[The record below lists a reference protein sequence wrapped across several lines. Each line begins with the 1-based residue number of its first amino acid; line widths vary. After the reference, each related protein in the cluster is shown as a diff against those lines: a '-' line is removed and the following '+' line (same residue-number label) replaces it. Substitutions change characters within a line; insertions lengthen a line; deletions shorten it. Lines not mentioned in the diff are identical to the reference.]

1 MTQIRRMR
9 AFWLQNEPMR
19 PIAFLPAVFV
29 VACAAFPAGANAN
42 GRALYEEKGCMAC
55 HSPDKRVVG
64 PAYSE
69 VARKYKPLPDGEER
83 IVDSILN
90 GSAKKWGSIRMYPNL
105 VTKEEAQQL
114 AAWIL
119 TL

>member
-1 MTQIRRMR
+1 
-9 AFWLQNEPMR
+9 MR
-19 PIAFLPAVFV
+19 PVAVLPAAILA
-29 VACAAFPAGANAN
+29 ACAAFPAGANAN

-69 VARKYKPLPDGEER
+69 VARKYKPLPDGQER

-90 GSAKKWGSIRMYPNL
+90 GSAKKWGSIRMYPNG

>member
-1 MTQIRRMR
+1 MQIRRERDPRIKMELMR
-9 AFWLQNEPMR
+9 LASLL
-19 PIAFLPAVFV
+19 AAALLASLP
-29 VACAAFPAGANAN
+29 VAAQAN
-42 GRALYEEKGCMAC
+42 GRSLYEEKGCMAC
-55 HSPDKRVVG
+55 HSPEKRVVG
-64 PAYSE
+64 PAYAE
-69 VARKYKPLPDGEER
+69 VARKYRPLPDGQER

-90 GSAKKWGSIRMYPNL
+90 GSVKKWGSIRMYPNL

>member
-1 MTQIRRMR
+1 MR
-9 AFWLQNEPMR
+9 LVLLLALALAVP
-19 PIAFLPAVFV
+19 LPA
-29 VACAAFPAGANAN
+29 AANAA
-42 GRALYEEKGCMAC
+42 GRALYEEKGCMSC
-55 HSPDKRVVG
+55 HSPEKRVVG

-69 VARKYKPLPDGEER
+69 VARKYKAMPDAQDR

>member
-1 MTQIRRMR
+1 MR
-9 AFWLQNEPMR
+9 VAALLASAAF
-19 PIAFLPAVFV
+19 AALPA
-29 VACAAFPAGANAN
+29 AAQTG
-42 GRALYEEKGCMAC
+42 GQALYEEKGCMAC
-55 HSPDKRVVG
+55 HAPDKRVVG
-64 PAYSE
+64 PAYSD
-69 VARKYKPLPDGEER
+69 VARKYKPMPDGEER

>member
-1 MTQIRRMR
+1 MKP
-9 AFWLQNEPMR
+9 L
-19 PIAFLPAVFV
+19 AFLAARFLL
-29 VACAAFPAGANAN
+29 ACAAIPAHATGE
-42 GRALYEEKGCMAC
+42 ALYQEKGCMAC
-55 HSPDKRVVG
+55 HAPDKRVVG
-64 PAYSE
+64 PAYAE
-69 VARKYKPLPDGEER
+69 VARKYRPMPDGQDR

>member
-1 MTQIRRMR
+1 
-9 AFWLQNEPMR
+9 MR

-29 VACAAFPAGANAN
+29 VAFAAFPAGANAN

>member
-1 MTQIRRMR
+1 MKPV
-9 AFWLQNEPMR
+9 L
-19 PIAFLPAVFV
+19 LPSALLL
-29 VACAAFPAGANAN
+29 ACAAMPAQANEE
-42 GRALYEEKGCMAC
+42 LYREKGCMAC
-55 HSPDKRVVG
+55 HAPDKRVVG

-69 VARKYKPLPDGEER
+69 VARKYRPMPDGEQR

-90 GSAKKWGSIRMYPNL
+90 GSAKKWGPIRMYPNL